1 MWGLEL
7 IFLFSGGVLGLPPV
21 LFLLFSSISVALSF
35 VLELAGEFGGLLVK
49 TWSGRDDSRFWGVLG
64 LF

>member
-21 LFLLFSSISVALSF
+21 LFLLFSSISVDWSF
-35 VLELAGEFGGLLVK
+35 GLEVAGEFGGLLGK
-49 TWSGRDDSRFWGVLG
+49 TWSGRDKSRVWGVLG
-64 LF
+64 LS

>member
-35 VLELAGEFGGLLVK
+35 VLGLAGEFGGLLVK
-49 TWSGRDDSRFWGVLG
+49 TWSGGDDSGFWGVLG